1 MKPIVSDARLAS
13 AGLAGEEVSR
23 YARHLLLPGVGR
35 EGQSRLKASSVLL
48 VGAGGLGSPAAL
60 YLAAAGIGR
69 LGLVD
74 PDLVDGT
81 NLQRQV
87 LHGTRDVGRPKVA
100 SAADRLRDLNPHV
113 RLEAHGVR
121 FAAAN
126 ALEIARDYDLVL
138 DGTDNF
144 PTRYLVNDAC
154 VLLGK
159 PNVYAAIFRFEG
171 QASVFAPC
179 LGGPC
184 YRCLFPEP
192 PPPGSVPSCAEGG
205 VLGVLPG
212 LLGTIQATEAIKLL
226 VGLGSPL
233 LGRLLLYDALA
244 MRFREMTLRKNP
256 DCPICGAHPTITRLM
271 DPPNACSPA
280 PASPTDE
287 ITARQLKKRLDA
299 KEDFNLVDVREPSE
313 WQIARLPTAKLIP
326 LGELTKRLGELDP
339 DREIVL
345 YCKAGVRGGK
355 ALGLL
360 KQNGFRHA
368 RNLAG
373 GIEAWATDVDPKMP
387 RY

>member
-1 MKPIVSDARLAS
+1 MKSVIPDARLTAS
-13 AGLAGEEVSR
+13 VLSDEEVSR
-23 YARHLLLPGVGR
+23 YARHLLLPSVGR
-35 EGQSRLKASSVLL
+35 EGQLRLKAASVLL

-60 YLAAAGIGR
+60 YLVAAGVGR

-87 LHGTRDVGRPKVA
+87 LHGTRDIGRPKVA

-113 RLEAHGVR
+113 RLEIHGVR
-121 FAAAN
+121 LTAAN
-126 ALEIARDYDLVL
+126 ALAIARDYDLIL

-159 PNVYAAIFRFEG
+159 PNVYSAIFRFEG
-171 QASVFAPC
+171 QASIFAPC

-184 YRCLFPEP
+184 YRCIFPEP

-212 LLGTIQATEAIKLL
+212 LLGMIQATEALKLL
-226 VGLGSPL
+226 LGLGSPL

-244 MRFREMTLRKNP
+244 MRFREMTVRKNP
-256 DCPICGAHPTITRLM
+256 DCPICGTHPTLTQLM
-271 DPPNACSPA
+271 DQPNACSLPPA
-280 PASPTDE
+280 TDE
-287 ITARQLKKRLDA
+287 ITARELKKRLDA
-299 KEDFNLVDVREPSE
+299 KEDFDLVDVREPSE
-313 WQIARLPTAKLIP
+313 WQIAHLPTAKLIP
-326 LGELTKRLGELDP
+326 LGELARRLGELDP
-339 DREIVL
+339 NREVIL

-360 KQNGFRHA
+360 KKNGFRHA

-373 GIEAWATDVDPKMP
+373 GIETWATDVDPKIP